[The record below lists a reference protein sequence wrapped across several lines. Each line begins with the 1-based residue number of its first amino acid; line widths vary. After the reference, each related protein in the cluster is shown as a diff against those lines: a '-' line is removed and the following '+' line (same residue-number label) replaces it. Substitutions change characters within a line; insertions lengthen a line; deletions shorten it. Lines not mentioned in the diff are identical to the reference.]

1 MDRKKAIRT
10 TEATDRSL
18 IPAVHSALVVGTQGH
33 AFIEKCKKAEKEK
46 NKIVHFR
53 GKEVEYKGVIGC
65 YFNMKSTV

>member
-33 AFIEKCKKAEKEK
+33 AFIEKYKKAEKEK
-46 NKIVHFR
+46 I
-53 GKEVEYKGVIGC
+53 KEFISGEKRL
-65 YFNMKSTV
+65 STKA

>member
-33 AFIEKCKKAEKEK
+33 AFIVCQGHAFIEKCKKAEKEK
-46 NKIVHFR
+46 IK
-53 GKEVEYKGVIGC
+53 
-65 YFNMKSTV
+65 